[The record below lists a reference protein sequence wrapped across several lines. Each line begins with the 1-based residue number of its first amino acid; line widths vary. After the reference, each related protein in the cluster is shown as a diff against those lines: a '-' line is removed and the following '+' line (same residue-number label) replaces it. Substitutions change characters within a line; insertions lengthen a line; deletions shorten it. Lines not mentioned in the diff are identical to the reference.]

1 MIQEEVIKSVLREKL
16 QDLSKE
22 KLIEIISDLASVYV
36 SARVFGVVAT
46 AMNPSFSSGLAPD
59 ISDIINA
66 TASMVADSEI
76 HNQESCK
83 VNDSLF
89 KR

>member
-1 MIQEEVIKSVLREKL
+1 MKPKEMIKNALCEKL
-16 QDLSKE
+16 KELSKE
-22 KLIEIISDLASVYV
+22 ELIEIISDLASVYV

-46 AMNPSFSSGLAPD
+46 AMNPSFSSGLKQD

-66 TASMVADSEI
+66 TASRVAGSEI
-76 HNQESCK
+76 PNQESCK